1 MDERRKAKR
10 IELDAK
16 LFVKRLDKDEAQELN
31 IDVFD
36 ISTSGIGFDCNEALT
51 IGAVYEAD
59 LTLWNKDVIHSF
71 IEIVRISKMDSSY
84 RYGGIF
90 IGMPEMDL
98 KRIEI
103 YDTVTTYSNSLTVKL
118 YKKSRNK
125 SYFLYKTN
133 IKRLYIQPLFSKIF

>member
-103 YDTVTTYSNSLTVKL
+103 YDTVTTYSK
-118 YKKSRNK
+118 
-125 SYFLYKTN
+125 
-133 IKRLYIQPLFSKIF
+133 